1 MSRLRSPAA
10 HTAAEPRSEP
20 RATARTKRPKNG
32 TTRAVG
38 AFVAIGLASLSGP
51 ALLLLN
57 SPHGIHVTYDSFT
70 YLGAASNL
78 AHGQGWTYPFNAPG
92 APVTLFPPLFPV
104 VLALSNLLGADP
116 LTWALHESALLFWSL
131 LMIVGLGVYRAT
143 ERSLPAALAGV
154 CLGALGLPQLFVY
167 SNVWSETLFFPL
179 ELVALF
185 LLGGFFGTRRTRYLV
200 LAAAA
205 TALAMLTRYMGL
217 SLFLWS
223 CLLLALWPGRS
234 VLKRLRILAI
244 FTAISLAPIGVWLV
258 RNQIESG
265 TLTGNNHLVG
275 APSGPQAIRGLK
287 VVWAWFFLPGRRDP
301 YGLSMFALLALAVLV
316 GSLVA
321 IVAAR
326 GRWGVLR
333 VPAAAV
339 VMLSFPIGHFLFI
352 AAANAFS
359 DRVPPF
365 NNRMLGPTYLPLSL
379 GVLILGWALWGA
391 EGGRWSFAR
400 PVLRAVL
407 ALGLV
412 SLLLTLGAIAKAHVS
427 SPATL
432 AAFDQSAEGLNDL
445 GSWLG
450 PQIGSSDAVVYG
462 SPANVA
468 WFVSGSPV
476 ISLPL
481 ACAGNVEAPAAT
493 YQSQL
498 NALGQELA
506 GHRVVAVVFVGQ
518 PSGFGSPVCP
528 SFSLAQLKDALHVEQ
543 THQQGALIV
552 LTGGG

>member
-1 MSRLRSPAA
+1 
-10 HTAAEPRSEP
+10 
-20 RATARTKRPKNG
+20 
-32 TTRAVG
+32 
-38 AFVAIGLASLSGP
+38 
-51 ALLLLN
+51 
-57 SPHGIHVTYDSFT
+57 
-70 YLGAASNL
+70 
-78 AHGQGWTYPFNAPG
+78 
-92 APVTLFPPLFPV
+92 
-104 VLALSNLLGADP
+104 
-116 LTWALHESALLFWSL
+116 
-131 LMIVGLGVYRAT
+131 
-143 ERSLPAALAGV
+143 
-154 CLGALGLPQLFVY
+154 
-167 SNVWSETLFFPL
+167 
-179 ELVALF
+179 
-185 LLGGFFGTRRTRYLV
+185 
-200 LAAAA
+200 
-205 TALAMLTRYMGL
+205 
-217 SLFLWS
+217 
-223 CLLLALWPGRS
+223 
-234 VLKRLRILAI
+234 LAI

-275 APSGPQAIRGLK
+275 GPSGPQAIRGLK

-326 GRWGVLR
+326 GRWGVVR

-339 VMLSFPIGHFLFI
+339 VLLTFPIGHFLFI
-352 AAANAFS
+352 VGANAFS

-365 NNRMLGPTYLPLSL
+365 NNRMLGPTYLPLAL
-379 GVLILGWALWGA
+379 GVLILAWSVWNA
-391 EGGRWSFAR
+391 EAGRWSFAR

-412 SLLLTLGAIAKAHVS
+412 SLLLTLGVIAKAHAS

-432 AAFDQSAEGLNDL
+432 AALDQSAEGLNDL